1 MCSLLFTSWSGYLL
15 KPRTRG
21 QQPPKVVCV
30 DPRRTPVAR
39 EAERTGGVHLAPRVG
54 TNLAL
59 MNALTRELF
68 EHDWVDQQWVDAHTI
83 GVQDLRAVVD
93 PHTPEKA
100 EQICGVAA
108 KDIRSAAR
116 IFGESQNVLST
127 VLQGFYQSHQATASA
142 VAVNNL
148 HLLRGLIGRPGS
160 GVLQMNGQPTAQ
172 NNRECGADGDLP
184 GFRNW
189 DNPAHRPTARRSV
202 ERGPVSH
209 PALGTTDE
217 RDADLQLRRTG
228 LDRTVVDLC
237 DQLCGVNAP
246 IGPDPQHPER

>member
-1 MCSLLFTSWSGYLL
+1 
-15 KPRTRG
+15 
-21 QQPPKVVCV
+21 
-30 DPRRTPVAR
+30 
-39 EAERTGGVHLAPRVG
+39 
-54 TNLAL
+54 

-68 EHDWVDQQWVDAHTI
+68 EHDWVDQNWVDAHTI

-93 PHTPEKA
+93 PYTPEKA
-100 EQICGVAA
+100 QEICGVDA
-108 KDIRSAAR
+108 KDIRRAAR

-189 DNPAHRPTARRSV
+189 DNPAHV
-202 ERGPVSH
+202 QE
-209 PALGTTDE
+209 L
-217 RDADLQLRRTG
+217 ADLWNVDPLVIPHWAPPTNAMQIFNYVEQGTIELLWISATNP
-228 LDRTVVDLC
+228 VVSMPRSGRIRKFLGADQCFVIVQDLFLTETAELA
-237 DQLCGVNAP
+237 DVVLPAAGWGEKSDSALAGRPVP
-246 IGPDPQHPER
+246 G